1 MWWAIINQP
10 VLQLLNLFTEE
21 LLIDFC
27 ELIGSHSGENLAAA
41 IWETLELY
49 GLQGHAST
57 STKYHSICYGNCCE
71 RTFICWLSAQV
82 IAINCDN
89 ALNNDTMMEALER
102 LNEIHGFDFDAQESR
117 LWCMPHTIH
126 LAAMEASRKTLGTY
140 LQAKL

>member
-49 GLQGHAST
+49 GLQGWVST